1 MNNHTSNVQTYL
13 ISRSVDYARFQP
25 IQGLRRTRVQL
36 CVLMNPCTYSYTY
49 ITLDNPVCSDV
60 VF

>member
-25 IQGLRRTRVQL
+25 IQGLHRTRVQL
-36 CVLMNPCTYSYTY
+36 CVLMNPCTYIIHT
-49 ITLDNPVCSDV
+49 
-60 VF
+60 